1 MKPKSASFPYE
12 RRASA
17 IFGTVRRPVAHV
29 ELYSAVFQRW
39 IAYTMIVDTGADYCV
54 LPASIAWDLGI
65 KLRQC
70 EPHTASGIG
79 GQQKVFLHRTVQM
92 RLGSWEF
99 LVPVG
104 FVERE
109 DLPPL
114 LGRYQ
119 CLDLFDLRLRTF
131 VTTFSARSHLPTSPT
146 P

>member
-1 MKPKSASFPYE
+1 VKPKSASFPYE

-17 IFGTVRRPVAHV
+17 IFGTVRRPVAYV
-29 ELYSAVFQRW
+29 ELYSTAFQRW
-39 IAYTMIVDTGADYCV
+39 IGYTMIVDTGADYCV

-65 KLRQC
+65 ELRQC
-70 EPHTASGIG
+70 EPHAASGIG

-99 LVPVG
+99 VVPMG
-104 FVERE
+104 FVKRE

-119 CLDLFDLRLRTF
+119 CLDLFTLRLHAF
-131 VTTFSARSHLPTSPT
+131 VTTFSARSRFSTSPT
-146 P
+146 R

>member
-17 IFGTVRRPVAHV
+17 IFGTIRRPVAHV

-79 GQQKVFLHRTVQM
+79 GQQKVFLHRTAQM
-92 RLGSWEF
+92 RFGSWEF

-104 FVERE
+104 FVKRE
-109 DLPPL
+109 NLPPL

-119 CLDLFDLRLRTF
+119 CLDLFDLRLRAF
-131 VTTFSARSHLPTSPT
+131 VTTFSVRSHFPTSPT